1 MKSPII
7 ISLQKQTPI
16 FKIAIS
22 YIIAQKIN
30 FIVVKLLPVLI
41 LFLSF
46 LFHQNLQAQQDNI
59 LFSETY
65 ISQEYVLD
73 NNVNQGLNIAKIGF
87 IPAEKN
93 NHNVL
98 IDNIQINQIGDYNK
112 SQVYLKT
119 AHTDLTL
126 NQYGVNNDIS
136 IHKSNPEI
144 KQMIKQMG
152 NSNFVNDFSINSN
165 YKVDMQIN
173 QHGNNL
179 TLFNN
184 GTNSISK
191 EMKVTQTGNS
201 GTILIYNR

>member
-1 MKSPII
+1 MKSPIK
-7 ISLQKQTPI
+7 ISLQKQTLI
-16 FKIAIS
+16 CKIAIS
-22 YIIAQKIN
+22 YITAQKIN